1 VSKILLSIILLFAS
15 ISSKAEIFECIGIVQ
30 DATKDVEFLHLDT
43 ATRKVAIKVA
53 NETLKGEMTLARQM
67 NPEGTI
73 YTLYFKAPDPIDPVI
88 ESEYIFYSQNN
99 KSRISGVSYLNL
111 SDGKHLD
118 SFTANN
124 NLKCRSIT
132 I

>member
-67 NPEGTI
+67 NPEGDNI
-73 YTLYFKAPDPIDPVI
+73 YLI
-88 ESEYIFYSQNN
+88 
-99 KSRISGVSYLNL
+99 L
-111 SDGKHLD
+111 
-118 SFTANN
+118 
-124 NLKCRSIT
+124 
-132 I
+132 